1 VTRSRL
7 ASTAG
12 VLGGAIVFVLAWKLI
27 VVLGDWKPFVL
38 PPPESVG
45 ARFLSAWADGT
56 IGPNAAATLLEVVLG
71 FTVGATTAVLL
82 GYLLARSGFAERVLS
97 PYVVAA
103 QSTPI
108 LALAQL
114 FAIWFG
120 TGLVSKVVM
129 CSLIVF
135 FPVAVATMVGIR
147 EVDRSLIEM
156 SRAFRATRLQRLLR
170 IEIPG
175 AMPSIFGGLR
185 VGATLAVVGAVVAE
199 WAGADNGLGVL
210 LLIAKGSRFDM
221 PLALATLATIA
232 ALGVACYLVVVIVE
246 RRLVGARG

>member
-1 VTRSRL
+1 MGRSAR
-7 ASTAG
+7 T
-12 VLGGAIVFVLAWKLI
+12 
-27 VVLGDWKPFVL
+27 
-38 PPPESVG
+38 PPRRSSRSSSG
-45 ARFLSAWADGT
+45 SR
-56 IGPNAAATLLEVVLG
+56 
-71 FTVGATTAVLL
+71 VGATAAVLL

-108 LALAQL
+108 LALAPL

-147 EVDRSLIEM
+147 EVDRSLLEM

-175 AMPSIFGGLR
+175 ALPSIFGGLR

-232 ALGVACYLVVVIVE
+232 ALGVACYLVVVVVE
-246 RRLVGARG
+246 RRLVGVRG

>member
-1 VTRSRL
+1 MQSPPATSTDPLLSNVALWL
-7 ASTAG
+7 AR
-12 VLGGAIVFVLAWKLI
+12 VLVMPV
-27 VVLGDWKPFVL
+27 
-38 PPPESVG
+38 
-45 ARFLSAWADGT
+45 
-56 IGPNAAATLLEVVLG
+56 VVLG
-71 FTVGATTAVLL
+71 FTVGATSAVLL
-82 GYLLARSGFAERVLS
+82 GYLLARSRFAERVLS

-108 LALAQL
+108 LALAPL

-147 EVDRSLIEM
+147 EVDRSLLEM
-156 SRAFRATRLQRLLR
+156 SRAFRASRLQTLLR

-175 AMPSIFGGLR
+175 ALPSIFGGLR

-221 PLALATLATIA
+221 PLALATLVTIA
-232 ALGVACYLVVVIVE
+232 GLGVACYLVVVVVE
-246 RRLVGARG
+246 RRVVGARG